1 METWNTI
8 IMLKGESILTYRE
21 MREFQKG
28 DTIWGVDRV
37 PQEVRRW
44 EIGEEK
50 AARAALAEKKC
61 SYRKGIKD
69 TYIEEYALQYC
80 DVDVNGDFMSGADYD
95 LAEEEEED

>member
-8 IMLKGESILTYRE
+8 IMLKGESVLTYRE

-50 AARAALAEKKC
+50 AARAALAEKRC
-61 SYRKGIKD
+61 SYLDGC
-69 TYIEEYALQYC
+69 IEEYALQYC
-80 DVDVNGDFMSGADYD
+80 DVDENGEFVAGADYD

>member
-8 IMLKGESILTYRE
+8 IMLKGESVLTYRE

-28 DTIWGVDRV
+28 DAIWGNDSS
-37 PQEVRRW
+37 PK
-44 EIGEEK
+44 EIGRWKMEDIES
-50 AARAALAEKKC
+50 ARAALAEKKC